1 MAVVSF
7 YMYIILDRVA
17 LYFKF
22 LIYIAIHQNTV
33 SPKTNYLSIMFWV
46 SQTPVECYSISELTT
61 DTPYLSLTDE
71 LWGAFCELFVQEL
84 PRHTENP
91 SNHLFYNSQVKSS
104 QKIFIAMQTK
114 LLHNNCPIISTDK
127 CRYIWIW
134 HVTRKQIN
142 TTKGMWPS
150 DQLPRLDTPFH
161 RKTPV
166 THLEIQ

>member
-1 MAVVSF
+1 MSWDNSCACVRHASE
-7 YMYIILDRVA
+7 MYRSNRLWLEMIRYFRV
-17 LYFKF
+17 
-22 LIYIAIHQNTV
+22 
-33 SPKTNYLSIMFWV
+33 
-46 SQTPVECYSISELTT
+46 
-61 DTPYLSLTDE
+61 
-71 LWGAFCELFVQEL
+71 
-84 PRHTENP
+84 
-91 SNHLFYNSQVKSS
+91 QVKSS

-166 THLEIQ
+166 THLEIQQPRWNLLVLDSQMDHSDLTQNRDPDGRCTTTNKGRLGNNKKHIYNQAT